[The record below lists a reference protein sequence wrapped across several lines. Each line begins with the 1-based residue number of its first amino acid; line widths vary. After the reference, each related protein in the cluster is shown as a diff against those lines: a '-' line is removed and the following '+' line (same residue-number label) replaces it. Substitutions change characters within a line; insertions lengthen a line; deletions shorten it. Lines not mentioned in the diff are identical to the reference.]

1 VAERIRIQI
10 RKNDQVKVI
19 AGKDLNKTGRVLR
32 VLRDKGRVVVKG
44 LAFLKRHTR
53 PNPQKQI
60 KGGIVEREAPIHI
73 SNVMIVCGA
82 LRKGHSDWSQSAGRR
97 EEGSHLPELQQ
108 LVGQVVQRRWRRGSI
123 HESP

>member
-1 VAERIRIQI
+1 MAERIRIQI
-10 RKNDQVKVI
+10 RKNDQVKII

-32 VLRDKGRVVVKG
+32 VLRDKGRVVVEG
-44 LAFLKRHTR
+44 VSFLKRHTR

-82 LRKGHSDWSQSAGRR
+82 CGKATRIGHNLLADGKKVRICRSCSSSLDK
-97 EEGSHLPELQQ
+97 
-108 LVGQVVQRRWRRGSI
+108 
-123 HESP
+123 

>member
-32 VLRDKGRVVVKG
+32 VLRDKGRVVVEG
-44 LAFLKRHTR
+44 VSFLKRHTR

-60 KGGIVEREAPIHI
+60 KGGIVEREAPIHV

-82 LRKGHSDWSQSAGRR
+82 CGKPTRIGHNMLADGKKVRICRSCNSSLDK
-97 EEGSHLPELQQ
+97 
-108 LVGQVVQRRWRRGSI
+108 
-123 HESP
+123 

>member
-1 VAERIRIQI
+1 MAERIRIQI

-32 VLRDKGRVVVKG
+32 VLRDKGRVVVEG
-44 LAFLKRHTR
+44 VSFLKRHTR

-60 KGGIVEREAPIHI
+60 KGGIVEREAPIHV

-82 LRKGHSDWSQSAGRR
+82 CGKPTRIGHNLLADGKKVRICRSCNSSLDK
-97 EEGSHLPELQQ
+97 
-108 LVGQVVQRRWRRGSI
+108 
-123 HESP
+123 

>member
-1 VAERIRIQI
+1 MAERIRIEI

-32 VLRDKGRVVVKG
+32 VLRDKGRVVVEG
-44 LAFLKRHTR
+44 VSFLKRHTR

-82 LRKGHSDWSQSAGRR
+82 CGKPTRIGHNLLADGKKVRICRSCNSSLDK
-97 EEGSHLPELQQ
+97 
-108 LVGQVVQRRWRRGSI
+108 
-123 HESP
+123 

>member
-32 VLRDKGRVVVKG
+32 VLREKGRVVVEG
-44 LAFLKRHTR
+44 VSFLKRHTR

-82 LRKGHSDWSQSAGRR
+82 CGKATRIGHNLLADGKKVRICRSCNSSLDK
-97 EEGSHLPELQQ
+97 
-108 LVGQVVQRRWRRGSI
+108 
-123 HESP
+123 

>member
-1 VAERIRIQI
+1 MAERVRIQI

-32 VLRDKGRVVVKG
+32 VLRDKGRVVVEG
-44 LAFLKRHTR
+44 VSFLKRHTR

-73 SNVMIVCGA
+73 SNVMIICGA
-82 LRKGHSDWSQSAGRR
+82 CGKATRIGHNVLADGKKVRICRSCSSSLDK
-97 EEGSHLPELQQ
+97 
-108 LVGQVVQRRWRRGSI
+108 
-123 HESP
+123 

>member
-1 VAERIRIQI
+1 MAERVRIQI

-19 AGKDLNKTGRVLR
+19 AGKDLNKTRRVLR
-32 VLRDKGRVVVKG
+32 VLRDKGRVVVEG
-44 LAFLKRHTR
+44 VSFLKRHTR

-82 LRKGHSDWSQSAGRR
+82 CGKATRIGHNLLADGKKVRICRSCSSSLDK
-97 EEGSHLPELQQ
+97 
-108 LVGQVVQRRWRRGSI
+108 
-123 HESP
+123 

>member
-1 VAERIRIQI
+1 MAERIRIQI

-32 VLRDKGRVVVKG
+32 VLREKGRVVVEG
-44 LAFLKRHTR
+44 VSFLKRHTR

-60 KGGIVEREAPIHI
+60 KGGIVEREAPIHV

-82 LRKGHSDWSQSAGRR
+82 CGKPTRIGHNMLADGKKVRICRSCNSSLDK
-97 EEGSHLPELQQ
+97 
-108 LVGQVVQRRWRRGSI
+108 
-123 HESP
+123 

>member
-1 VAERIRIQI
+1 MAERVRIQI

-32 VLRDKGRVVVKG
+32 VLRDKGRVVVEG
-44 LAFLKRHTR
+44 VSFLKRHTR

-82 LRKGHSDWSQSAGRR
+82 CGKATRIGHNVLADGKKVRICRSCSSSLDK
-97 EEGSHLPELQQ
+97 
-108 LVGQVVQRRWRRGSI
+108 
-123 HESP
+123 